1 MFRADDG
8 DRGVR
13 QGLEEVK
20 RQVNT
25 CGDADARP
33 DFSAACVIE
42 YGRAT

>member
-1 MFRADDG
+1 MPPFDVDSA
-8 DRGVR
+8 VMK
-13 QGLEEVK
+13 GLEEVK

-33 DFSAACVIE
+33 DFRAACVIE

>member
-1 MFRADDG
+1 MK
-8 DRGVR
+8 
-13 QGLEEVK
+13 GLEEVK